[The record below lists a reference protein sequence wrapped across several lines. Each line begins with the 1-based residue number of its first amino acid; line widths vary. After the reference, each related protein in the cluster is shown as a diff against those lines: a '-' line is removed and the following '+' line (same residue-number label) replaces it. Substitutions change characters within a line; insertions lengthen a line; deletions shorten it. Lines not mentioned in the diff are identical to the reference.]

1 MDVCR
6 NQMNGQVQHFALI
19 VQLARKYK
27 MTNDKKIEII
37 RQLLMIDTDEW
48 LEKIK
53 TVVVDGICAES
64 QQDTEDQK
72 EFAEWKAKKKKEE
85 EEEIPF

>member
-19 VQLARKYK
+19 AQLARNK
-27 MTNDKKIEII
+27 MNNDKKIEII
-37 RQLLMIDTDEW
+37 KQLMMIDTAEW
-48 LEKIK
+48 LKKIK
-53 TVVVDGICAES
+53 TVVVDGICAEND
-64 QQDTEDQK
+64 QDVENQK
-72 EFAEWKAKKKKEE
+72 EFAEWKAKKKKEA

>member
-1 MDVCR
+1 M
-6 NQMNGQVQHFALI
+6 H
-19 VQLARKYK
+19 
-27 MTNDKKIEII
+27 NDKKLEII
-37 RQLLMIDTDEW
+37 RQLLMIETNEW

-53 TVVVDGICAES
+53 QVVVDGICAES
-64 QQDTEDQK
+64 DQDTKDQK